1 MRRQSRYLIGSA
13 GVAAVTLSFVACLEV
28 AEIAT
33 ALPRSELNAIDRT
46 RKGDRLPTI
55 PRPSVSPA
63 SQPRVLEGCESSVS
77 SIRNPKAREVVG
89 RCLAAAPTAPSPFA
103 RLG

>member
-1 MRRQSRYLIGSA
+1 MRRQSRYLIGGA
-13 GVAAVTLSFVACLEV
+13 GLAATMLSFVICLEV

-33 ALPRSELNAIDRT
+33 ALPRSEPQAIDRT
-46 RKGDRLPTI
+46 LKGDRLPAM
-55 PRPSVSPA
+55 PRPSVAPA
-63 SQPRVLEGCESSVS
+63 SRMPEGCESSVS

-89 RCLAAAPTAPSPFA
+89 RCLAALPDALGTSA

>member
-1 MRRQSRYLIGSA
+1 MRRHSRYLIGGT
-13 GVAAVTLSFVACLEV
+13 GVAAAMLSFVICLEV

-33 ALPRSELNAIDRT
+33 ALPRSEPQAIDRT
-46 RKGDRLPTI
+46 LKGDRLPTL

-63 SQPRVLEGCESSVS
+63 SRMPEGCESSVS

-89 RCLAAAPTAPSPFA
+89 RCLAALPNTAGAPA